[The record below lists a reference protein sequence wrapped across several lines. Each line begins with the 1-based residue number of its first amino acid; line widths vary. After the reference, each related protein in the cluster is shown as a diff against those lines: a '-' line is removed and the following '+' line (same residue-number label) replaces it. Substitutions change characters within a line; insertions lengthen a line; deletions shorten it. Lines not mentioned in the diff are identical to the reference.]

1 MTPRPYRMERRRES
15 TGENRQRI
23 IDAARELL
31 ASQKP
36 SARFSVE
43 EVARRAGVARMT
55 VYHQFGSLSGLL
67 EGLCDSLAIAGGM
80 NHLADAFREP
90 DALKAFDRFIAVFI
104 GFWESDRLVIRGL
117 GALAVLDPEFAAV
130 LEERYGWRRKGARV
144 LLERLAKQTGR
155 PKPREM
161 DEAADLLYMLSSF
174 STYDT
179 LATSKRSPGQ
189 VTKLVQRLAREAL
202 GVS

>member
-36 SARFSVE
+36 STRFSVE

-55 VYHQFGSLSGLL
+55 VYHQFGSLGGLL

-90 DALKAFDRFIAVFI
+90 DALKALDRFIAVFI
-104 GFWESDRLVIRGL
+104 GFWKSDRLVIRGL

-130 LEERYGWRRKGARV
+130 LEERYGWRRKGVRV

-155 PKPREM
+155 PKPKEM
-161 DEAADLLYMLSSF
+161 DDAADLLYMLTSF

-179 LATSKRSPGQ
+179 LATSRRRTDQ
-189 VTKLVQRLAREAL
+189 VTKLVQRLAREV
-202 GVS
+202 VS